1 MSANL
6 SSFGVDAYPFLSE
19 VVEIRRRARLHIQDV
34 ATAEGE
40 AERDA
45 VLPLLDEA
53 LAAELLRYR
62 RHYSLASGAVAE
74 SLKKGEFLR
83 YAQEERGHA
92 DRIAQRI
99 RQLGGLPNLAPPS
112 LGDDGGAAYL
122 EDEDDTLA
130 DLVAEDLIAERIAID
145 NYRDIIRY
153 LGDKDAATRGLF
165 ESILAVEQQHVEE
178 LVHMREQMLG
188 LRRAAAG
195 ADGGNGK
202 QESGY
207 DG

>member
-1 MSANL
+1 MSATL

-19 VVEIRRRARLHIQDV
+19 VVEIRRRARLHIQDG
-34 ATAEGE
+34 ATAEGD

-62 RHYSLASGAVAE
+62 RHSSMASGAVAE

-112 LGDDGGAAYL
+112 LGDDGGA
-122 EDEDDTLA
+122 
-130 DLVAEDLIAERIAID
+130 
-145 NYRDIIRY
+145 
-153 LGDKDAATRGLF
+153 
-165 ESILAVEQQHVEE
+165 
-178 LVHMREQMLG
+178 
-188 LRRAAAG
+188 
-195 ADGGNGK
+195 
-202 QESGY
+202 
-207 DG
+207 